1 MGQEQTKRLILI
13 TGTTKGLGL
22 AMAEKF
28 IALGHTIVGCGRSE
42 NEIAKLSKHFG
53 RPHDFEAVDVSS
65 DSMVKRWAARVLA
78 ELGTPDLLINNAATI
93 NKLAPLWDIPAE
105 EFSSTIDINIKGVA
119 NVIRHFVPAMIKRGT
134 GVIVNFSSGWGRSTS
149 AGVAPYCA
157 TKYAIEGLTKALAHD
172 LPAGM
177 VAVPLN
183 PGIINTEMLQTCFGR
198 SASAYPE
205 PKDWADDAV
214 PFILGLGQKDN
225 GQSLDVV

>member
-1 MGQEQTKRLILI
+1 MAQKRLILI

-28 IALGHTIVGCGRSE
+28 IGLGHTIIGCGRSE

-53 RPHDFEAVDVSS
+53 PPHDFEALDVSS
-65 DSMVKRWAARVLA
+65 DAAVQRWAARVIA
-78 ELGTPDLLINNAATI
+78 RIGAPDLLINNAATI
-93 NKLAPLWDIPAE
+93 NTLAPLWDVPAE
-105 EFSSTIDINIKGVA
+105 EFSRIIDINIKGVT

-134 GVIVNFSSGWGRSTS
+134 GVIVNFSSGWGKSTS

-157 TKYAIEGLTKALAHD
+157 TKYAIEGLSKALAHD
-172 LPAGM
+172 LPDGM
-177 VAVPLN
+177 ISVPLN
-183 PGIINTEMLQTCFGR
+183 PGIINTEMLQTCFGK
-198 SASAYPE
+198 SASAYPN

-214 PFILGLGQKDN
+214 PFILGLEQKDN